1 MVVGLSKKSQGRMP
15 SSSVSPSTLSLWRFP
30 LRSDSLPF
38 IRSAPDH
45 HIVHNGGTQQD
56 IEKLKNYLRTESELS
71 SGISNTHDHKAT
83 PLRRKPS
90 TFSLD
95 VLDTHTAL
103 GCQSNPHLTGSSTST
118 YMLYCN
124 SLMHLPDGKGHSNHA
139 LSSFTESTDSSSEE
153 TCTCQLDES
162 SPFSR
167 KGSRECDSS
176 SGHSSEARA
185 SGSELLDTCSTLSR
199 MARLSSASVTNDIIA
214 LYSCKC
220 SSASCV
226 CTLQSEKRLSRP
238 EDDGQEPNQSGL
250 DSSKASN
257 KNSSRVQSGSNGPY
271 DCKHKKDM
279 SPQRNRSPSKLDLEA
294 IRKLSDKHLFDAASV
309 PLPETPSSVRI
320 LASVD
325 SVSQQK
331 VLDADHSHALLG
343 SLDGT
348 SEPPQ
353 RNGPTTGSKDVG
365 CGESKF
371 SQDQSMESAQD
382 YLLKSLLREA
392 EAKHQKEI
400 EVLKQDFER
409 QLLKQSQASQLQIEK
424 YKTEINE
431 LTTDRDETQFML
443 EDYIATSGT
452 LIAQKEAESDALTLE
467 LGKVTFERQRLQKN
481 LDECESRSDA
491 LSSERK
497 EAQERIELLV
507 AENLRLEGLSNDLR
521 NDVLVAEERN
531 ELIKKHAQKTLD
543 MANSEITK
551 LQKLLAQTKHDVTS
565 LQTQT
570 GKVDARAKSLQIQLN
585 STKQQNRELLELCE
599 RLENSLV

>member
-1 MVVGLSKKSQGRMP
+1 MP

-153 TCTCQLDES
+153 TCIFQLDES

-185 SGSELLDTCSTLSR
+185 GGSELLDTCSTLNR
-199 MARLSSASVTNDIIA
+199 MARL
-214 LYSCKC
+214 
-220 SSASCV
+220 
-226 CTLQSEKRLSRP
+226 
-238 EDDGQEPNQSGL
+238 
-250 DSSKASN
+250 
-257 KNSSRVQSGSNGPY
+257 
-271 DCKHKKDM
+271 
-279 SPQRNRSPSKLDLEA
+279 KLDLEA

-320 LASVD
+320 LTSVG
-325 SVSQQK
+325 SISQQK
-331 VLDADHSHALLG
+331 VLDVDHSHTLLG

-348 SEPPQ
+348 NESSQ
-353 RNGPTTGSKDVG
+353 RNDPATGSKDVVR
-365 CGESKF
+365 GESKF
-371 SQDQSMESAQD
+371 SQDQNMESAQD

-409 QLLKQSQASQLQIEK
+409 QLLKQSQESQLQIEK

-551 LQKLLAQTKHDVTS
+551 LQKLLTQTKHDVTS